1 MKRIF
6 LLSSMMLFSFYIYA
20 QNVLT
25 IDDAISIA
33 LKNNYDL
40 QIAKNDADITK
51 INNTIENAGMLPSA
65 SINGSNEF
73 AINNVNQKLS
83 SGSEVH
89 ETNTHSNTFSAG
101 AFINWTL
108 FDGGKMFIA
117 KKKLNAIQSLG
128 ELQYK
133 DKVAQTVFNVI
144 AAYYDVIR
152 QTQQLNSLIEVVN
165 YNTERVKILQ
175 ASYESGLIPKNS
187 LLQSKI
193 DLNVYSAN
201 VINQKSNIIATKRTL
216 NLLLCRDAE
225 TAFSVTDSIPNNFVL
240 NKDELIKS
248 LFSNNTTILSLQKE
262 IDISKL
268 GIKEFNSLYLPKLSF
283 NGGYNF
289 YENNNS
295 VGSILNNRLT
305 GPQFTGSLSIPI
317 YQSGNVRRQVN
328 IAKLQLKST
337 EYSLESSKMQISIQ
351 LQNAITIYENQLQL
365 LTIEKDNA
373 ALTKENLEITM
384 ERLRLGQT
392 TALEVRQA
400 QESFVDSQ
408 TRLINLKYNLKMAEA
423 KLKQLIAGL

>member
-1 MKRIF
+1 MKRTF
-6 LLSSMMLFSFYIYA
+6 LLLSMMIFSFYIYG

-40 QIAKNDADITK
+40 RIARNDVDITK
-51 INNTIENAGMLPSA
+51 INNTIENAGMLPNA
-65 SINGSNEF
+65 SINGSNEY

-83 SGSEVH
+83 SGNNVN

-117 KKKLNAIQSLG
+117 KKKLNAMQSLE

-144 AAYYDVIR
+144 AAYYDIIR
-152 QTQQLNSLIEVVN
+152 QAQQLNSLMEVVN

-268 GIKEFNSLYLPKLSF
+268 GIKEFNALYLPKLSF

-289 YENNNS
+289 YESNNS
-295 VGSILNNRLT
+295 VGSILSNRLV
-305 GPQFTGSLSIPI
+305 GPQFTGTLSIPL
-317 YQSGNVRRQVN
+317 YQSGNARRQVN
-328 IAKLQLKST
+328 IAKLQLKSS
-337 EYSLESSKMQISIQ
+337 EYSLESSKIQISIQ

-365 LTIEKDNA
+365 LTIEQENA
-373 ALTKENLEITM
+373 SLTKENLEIAM

-408 TRLINLKYNLKMAEA
+408 TRLINLKYNLKIAEA
-423 KLKQLIAGL
+423 KLKQLIAGF